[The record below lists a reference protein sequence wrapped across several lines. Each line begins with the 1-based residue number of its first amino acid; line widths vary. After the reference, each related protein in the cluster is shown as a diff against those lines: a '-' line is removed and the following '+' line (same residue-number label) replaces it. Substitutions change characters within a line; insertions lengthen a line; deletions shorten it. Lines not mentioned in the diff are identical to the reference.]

1 MTKMHDSLS
10 SEKGFVAKIIMV
22 SANSTNSAIRFII
35 IQQTTTFLQI
45 KGTKRQAT
53 YPPLEHRLMVD
64 SSPYI
69 QHRQYKQLEMINSSY
84 KPDTLGSCERRAEQH
99 QTQNN

>member
-10 SEKGFVAKIIMV
+10 SEKGFVTKIIMV

-53 YPPLEHRLMVD
+53 YPLLEHRLMVD
-64 SSPYI
+64 SSPLY
-69 QHRQYKQLEMINSSY
+69 
-84 KPDTLGSCERRAEQH
+84 PA
-99 QTQNN
+99 